1 MRGHQRSVPLAPKI
15 ECPEIHRYPT
25 VTVHPRQCIASQSE
39 ARRRLGRPT
48 LQTRAA
54 VGRHPQLRLS
64 QPTLRRSSKL
74 HSERMSASVS
84 PCFDR
89 SMSTPKLPCAT
100 DRYWPVPPVAGPRQ
114 PAPKRTTVTVKYWPT
129 CVPEACYL
137 VGQRA
142 GGTPPTAKCSIP
154 ACRRRRP
161 NSGARPKA
169 EDRVTLP
176 PRNVSLAEWLNSGKE
191 NGSDEVNEG
200 AVHAGVQARG
210 GADGQGR
217 PEPGSR
223 VEGAR
228 DQQTSA
234 DSLKS

>member
-1 MRGHQRSVPLAPKI
+1 MRPQPSIHNRNSSELSVSSLRLRSAFCSFVRGASIP
-15 ECPEIHRYPT
+15 
-25 VTVHPRQCIASQSE
+25 QCISDLTA
-39 ARRRLGRPT
+39 
-48 LQTRAA
+48 
-54 VGRHPQLRLS
+54 
-64 QPTLRRSSKL
+64 
-74 HSERMSASVS
+74 
-84 PCFDR
+84 F
-89 SMSTPKLPCAT
+89 LPS
-100 DRYWPVPPVAGPRQ
+100 R
-114 PAPKRTTVTVKYWPT
+114 KRTLPEGGFWPT